1 MNLPHR
7 PVLRRLS
14 ALPAASLLALAGLVA
29 SGPAAAQQVGVSVG
43 VSQPG
48 FYGQINI
55 GNAPPP
61 PVALIYPQPVLIAQ
75 QPVVAAPMYLH
86 VPPGHAKKWSK
97 HCHKYNACARPVYF
111 VQETYYQQHYA
122 PQHAQYAH
130 PHGGRHGDDH
140 GHGHKGHGKG
150 HGEGKGKGRD
160 KDRD

>member
-7 PVLRRLS
+7 PFRRLS
-14 ALPAASLLALAGLVA
+14 VLSLLALAGAVA
-29 SGPAAAQQVGVSVG
+29 AGTAAAQQVGVSVG

-48 FYGQINI
+48 FYGRIDI

-75 QPVVAAPMYLH
+75 QPVVAAPLYLH
-86 VPPGHAKKWSK
+86 VPPGHAKKWGK

-122 PQHAQYAH
+122 Q

-140 GHGHKGHGKG
+140 GHGHGKGHGKG

-160 KDRD
+160 RDRD

>member
-1 MNLPHR
+1 MTRGHPLPI
-7 PVLRRLS
+7 PRRTT
-14 ALPAASLLALAGLVA
+14 ALLLAGLAAAALTAPV
-29 SGPAAAQQVGVSVG
+29 AAQQVGVSVG

-86 VPPGHAKKWSK
+86 VPPGHAKNWGK
-97 HCHKYNACARPVYF
+97 HCRKYNACARPVYF

-122 PQHAQYAH
+122 PQHAPYAA

-140 GHGHKGHGKG
+140 GHGGHGKG
-150 HGEGKGKGRD
+150 HGKGEGKGKV